1 MVKIETT
8 FCRKINI
15 STEKKFSCQS
25 WRKIECNKQKEEKWQ
40 TSEEGESTFFRVKW
54 RTKYV
59 FVERETK
66 NSSPPGNF
74 QLKLVC
80 CQNNCDNMCTVLQQH
95 LNRMINGFNPTPGG
109 SGGGDGRSDTPS
121 TGIYH
126 HHRMGSPA
134 RSTPQPVYSYLQDPL
149 SLKRPVDVYDR
160 KISAPAR

>member
-1 MVKIETT
+1 
-8 FCRKINI
+8 
-15 STEKKFSCQS
+15 
-25 WRKIECNKQKEEKWQ
+25 
-40 TSEEGESTFFRVKW
+40 
-54 RTKYV
+54 
-59 FVERETK
+59 
-66 NSSPPGNF
+66 
-74 QLKLVC
+74 
-80 CQNNCDNMCTVLQQH
+80 MCTVLQQH
-95 LNRMINGFNPTPGG
+95 LNRMTNGFNPTPGG